1 MSAKTVDAA
10 LDVVLGYVQTT
21 AAETAQAAS
30 HRASIKTVLE
40 TSFGM
45 THFFRTGSF
54 GNGTNV
60 SGFSDVDYFA
70 VIPTANLKANSNH
83 TLTAVAAAL
92 DQRFPLTGVEIDG
105 PAIKVPFGPNG
116 SETTEIVPVD
126 ETVGTVLGFR
136 SFDMPDGNGGW
147 MFSAPESH
155 DAYVTLTD
163 DALGNKVKSLIRLV
177 KTWKSIKQV
186 PIKSFYL
193 EMWVTAYARGEASI
207 YYRIDLQKIFRQL
220 ADGNLP
226 SIIDPRFPKDGRNLE
241 PTNNFFE
248 HAVAVNALK
257 EAADAALVGNI
268 YSDAGKVTQAFE
280 QWDEIFDDYF
290 PAYG

>member
-1 MSAKTVDAA
+1 MPAKTVDAA
-10 LDVVLGYVQTT
+10 LDITLGYVQTT
-21 AAETAQAAS
+21 AAETQLAAS

-40 TSFGM
+40 NSFGM

-92 DQRFPLTGVEIDG
+92 DARFPLTGVEIDG
-105 PAIKVPFGPNG
+105 PAIKVPFGPDG
-116 SETTEIVPVD
+116 SETTEVVPVD
-126 ETVGTVLGFR
+126 ESVGTVLGFR
-136 SFDMPDGNGGW
+136 SFDMPNGNGGW

-155 DAYVTLTD
+155 DAYVTMTD

-177 KTWKSIKQV
+177 KAWKFIKQV

-193 EMWVTAYARGEASI
+193 EMWITAYARGEASI
-207 YYRIDLQKIFRQL
+207 YYRIDLQRIFRQL
-220 ADGNLP
+220 VDSNLP
-226 SIIDPRFPKDGRNLE
+226 SIIDPRFPKDGRYLE
-241 PTNNFFE
+241 PTNHFLE
-248 HAVAVNALK
+248 HAVAMDALK
-257 EAADAALVGNI
+257 TAADAALLANI
-268 YSDAGKVTQAFE
+268 YSDAGKMPEAFK
-280 QWDEIFDDYF
+280 QWDEVFDDYF